1 MGASASFSTLEDDS
15 QFSVFVVSS
24 FSKNPSA
31 SSTILNSLT
40 PCLLLIHPMQ
50 RMKSMYEQDYE
61 AKIKAGEMTEADALQ
76 ELRAKAEY
84 LIFQESEAKIQR
96 NMHGLEVGDVVM
108 ANSKEG
114 VIVEVHFENN
124 SVHFDTGEDI
134 LTLPVGEV
142 TLVKRGS
149 EFETG
154 DKVEVRADGSALY
167 VSGFLEKINADGT
180 LDVKLVKDADDSDEE
195 DDWERN
201 VSPANARKLK
211 TGRKLAIM
219 RWKKAFNAITAM
231 KKFNSQRL
239 TSLKKDDH
247 EGLMN
252 VFKNQGG
259 TEEELLKGINHTHED
274 EED

>member
-1 MGASASFSTLEDDS
+1 
-15 QFSVFVVSS
+15 
-24 FSKNPSA
+24 
-31 SSTILNSLT
+31 
-40 PCLLLIHPMQ
+40 
-50 RMKSMYEQDYE
+50 MYEQDYE

-219 RWKKAFNAITAM
+219 RWKKAFNAIKAM